1 MTYYIKNMNQE
12 NLKSI
17 LCKPNLTKDEIVYLL
32 SLSDTEE
39 IARLYLRADEVRKEF
54 CGNDVHLRGIIEFS
68 NYCEQD
74 CLYCG
79 LRNGNDNLD
88 RYRMTGVEILETA
101 KKISSAGIK
110 TIVLQ
115 SGEDNFYTKDSITN
129 LILSIKENSDVAI
142 TLSIGERGRDEYDEW
157 RRAGADRYLLKH
169 ETANERLYSAIHNK
183 QSLQERLAHL
193 KYLKQIGFQAGSG
206 NLIGLPNQT
215 LDDIADDI
223 LLCKEY
229 DCDMCSFS
237 PFIPSPD
244 TPFNKVSQADLDIT
258 LKTMAVARIV
268 LKGVHIPAT
277 TALSTLTEEGRKL
290 GLTVGANVIMPN
302 FTPDEYKDKY
312 KIYANKKTYN
322 PIKYVEEIRVMIGQ
336 MGRKIGT
343 DQGHSLKMK

>member
-1 MTYYIKNMNQE
+1 MNT
-12 NLKSI
+12 NTTSI
-17 LCKPNLTKDEIVYLL
+17 LYKSNLTKDEIVYLL
-32 SLSDTEE
+32 SLSGKEE
-39 IARLYLRADEVRKEF
+39 IAQLYFRADEVRKEF
-54 CGNDVHLRGIIEFS
+54 CGDDVHLRGIIEFS

-115 SGEDNFYTKDSITN
+115 SGEDHFYTKENITN
-129 LILSIKENSDVAI
+129 LILSIKENSDAAI

-157 RRAGADRYLLKH
+157 KRAGADRYLLKH

-215 LDDIADDI
+215 LNDIADDI

-244 TPFNKVSQADLDIT
+244 TPFNKVSQADFDLT
-258 LKTMAVARIV
+258 LKTMSVARIV
-268 LKGVHIPAT
+268 LKDVHIPAT
-277 TALSTLTEEGRKL
+277 TALSTLTGEGRKL

-312 KIYANKKTYN
+312 KIYANKKTYD
-322 PIKYVEEIRVMIGQ
+322 PVKYVEEIKAMVEQ
-336 MGRKIGT
+336 MDRKIGK
-343 DQGHSLKMK
+343 DQGHSLKRE

>member
-1 MTYYIKNMNQE
+1 MQGEK
-12 NLKSI
+12 LKSI
-17 LCKPNLTKDEIVYLL
+17 LNKPNLTTDEIVYLL
-32 SLSDTEE
+32 SLSDKEDL
-39 IARLYLRADEVRKEF
+39 AQLYNRSDEVRKEF
-54 CGNDVHLRGIIEFS
+54 CGDDVHLRGIVEFS

-79 LRNGNDNLD
+79 LRNSNDNLD
-88 RYRMTGVEILETA
+88 RYRISEVEILDTA
-101 KKISSAGIK
+101 KKISTAGIK

-115 SGEDNFYTKDSITN
+115 SGEDHFYTKEAITN
-129 LILSIKENSDVAI
+129 LILSIKQNSDVAI
-142 TLSIGERGRDEYDEW
+142 TLSLGERGRDEYDEW
-157 RRAGADRYLLKH
+157 KRAGADRYLLKH
-169 ETANERLYSAIHNK
+169 ETANERLYSAIHQK

-193 KYLKQIGFQAGSG
+193 KYLKQVGFQAGSG

-223 LLCKEY
+223 ILCKEY

-244 TPFNKVSQADLDIT
+244 TPFNKVSQADLDLT

-268 LKGVHIPAT
+268 LKNVHIPAT
-277 TALSTLTEEGRKL
+277 TALSTLTGEGRKL

-322 PIKYVEEIRVMIGQ
+322 PIKYVDELKVMLEQ
-336 MGRKIGT
+336 MGRKIGM
-343 DQGHSLKMK
+343 DQGHSLKTNRIIF

>member
-1 MTYYIKNMNQE
+1 MKQE
-12 NLKSI
+12 KLKTNLYK
-17 LCKPNLTKDEIVYLL
+17 KDLTRDEIISLL
-32 SLSDTEE
+32 SKSSKEE
-39 IARLYLRADEVRKEF
+39 IKQIYCRADEIRKEY
-54 CGNDVHLRGIIEFS
+54 CGDVVHLRGIIEFS

-79 LRNGNDNLD
+79 LRNSNDKLD

-101 KKISSAGIK
+101 RRISEAGIK
-110 TIVLQ
+110 TIILQ
-115 SGEDNFYTKDSITN
+115 SGEDNFYTKEAITN

-142 TLSIGERGRDEYDEW
+142 TLSLGERGRDEYDEW

-169 ETANERLYSAIHNK
+169 ETANDRIYTAIHNK
-183 QSLQERLAHL
+183 QSLQERLTHL

-206 NLIGLPNQT
+206 NIIGLPNQT

-244 TPFNKVSQADLDIT
+244 TPFNKVSQADLDLT

-268 LKGVHIPAT
+268 LKDVHIPAT
-277 TALSTLTEEGRKL
+277 TALSTLTGEGRKL

-312 KIYANKKTYN
+312 KIYANKTTYD
-322 PIKYVEEIRVMIGQ
+322 PIKYVDEIKVMIEK
-336 MGRKIGT
+336 MDRKIGI
-343 DQGHSLKMK
+343 DKGHTLKI

>member
-1 MTYYIKNMNQE
+1 MNQA

-17 LCKPNLTKDEIVYLL
+17 LHKLNLTKDEIVYLL
-32 SLSDTEE
+32 SLSGKDDITE
-39 IARLYLRADEVRKEF
+39 LYKRADEVRKGF
-54 CGNDVHLRGIIEFS
+54 CGNIVHLRGIIEFS

-79 LRNGNDNLD
+79 LRNSNDKLD
-88 RYRMTGVEILETA
+88 RYRMTGTEILETA
-101 KKISSAGIK
+101 KIISSAGIK

-115 SGEDNFYTKDSITN
+115 SGEDNFYTKDTVKN
-129 LILSIKENSDVAI
+129 LIFSIKDNSDVAI
-142 TLSIGERGRDEYDEW
+142 TLSLGERSKEEYKEW
-157 RRAGADRYLLKH
+157 KHAGADRYLLKH

-183 QSLQERLAHL
+183 QSLKERLAHL
-193 KYLKQIGFQAGSG
+193 KYLKQIGFQSGSG

-244 TPFNKVSQADLDIT
+244 TPFNKVAHADLELT

-268 LKGVHIPAT
+268 LKDVHIPAT
-277 TALSTLTEEGRKL
+277 TALSTLTDEGRKL
-290 GLTVGANVIMPN
+290 GLTIGANVIMPN
-302 FTPDEYKDKY
+302 FTPDEHKNKY
-312 KIYANKKTYN
+312 QIYPNKKTYD
-322 PIKYVEEIRVMIGQ
+322 PIMYVKEIKNMIKQ
-336 MGRKIGT
+336 MGKTISE
-343 DQGHSLKMK
+343 DQGHSLKLV

>member
-1 MTYYIKNMNQE
+1 MLND

-17 LCKPNLTKDEIVYLL
+17 LYKSNITKDEIIYLL
-32 SLSDTEE
+32 SLAGKEE
-39 IARLYLRADEVRKEF
+39 VAHLYHRADEVRKEF
-54 CGNDVHLRGIIEFS
+54 CGEDVHLRGIIEFS

-101 KKISSAGIK
+101 KKIFSAGIK

-115 SGEDNFYTKDSITN
+115 SGEDHFYTKDSITN
-129 LILSIKENSDVAI
+129 LILTIKENTNVAI
-142 TLSIGERGRDEYDEW
+142 TLSLGERGRDEYDEW
-157 RRAGADRYLLKH
+157 KQAGADRYLLKH

-183 QSLQERLAHL
+183 QSLQERLTHL

-244 TPFNKVSQADLDIT
+244 TPFNNLPQADLDLT

-268 LKGVHIPAT
+268 LKDVHIPAT
-277 TALSTLTEEGRKL
+277 TALSTLTGEGRKL
-290 GLTVGANVIMPN
+290 GLTVGANVLMPN

-322 PIKYVEEIRVMIGQ
+322 PIKYVEEIKMMIEQ
-336 MGRKIGT
+336 LGRKIGK